1 MSTSREISEIAFEG
15 GTDVESVIKIYPNPT
30 KDKVR
35 IQVRSKNES
44 VKAVILSS
52 TGVEMESKNLIG
64 DNGVKEGEFDLVQ
77 YSEGIYS
84 IRIIDGSRQ
93 LIKKIAKVN

>member
-15 GTDVESVIKIYPNPT
+15 GTNVEPVIKIYPNPT
-30 KDKVR
+30 QNKVY
-35 IQVRSKNES
+35 IQVRSKNEN

-52 TGVEMESKNLIG
+52 TGMEMESKNLTG

-77 YSEGIYS
+77 YSAGIYN
-84 IRIIDGSRQ
+84 IRIIDGSKQ